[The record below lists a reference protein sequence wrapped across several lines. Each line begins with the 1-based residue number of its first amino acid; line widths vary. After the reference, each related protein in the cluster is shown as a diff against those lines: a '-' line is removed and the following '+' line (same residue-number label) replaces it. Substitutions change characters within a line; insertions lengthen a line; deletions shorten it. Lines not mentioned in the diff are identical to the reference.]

1 MSLQVFNLFGDEWDL
16 VGERE
21 GYRIRDAHVGLRLG
35 AELIGGSLY
44 EVDPGEKTWP
54 YHLHHA
60 NEEWLIVLRGRP
72 TLRSPDGEQE
82 LVEGDTVCFPRGPT
96 GAHQVINRS
105 DAPVRVLILS
115 TLIMPEVVEY
125 PDSGKV
131 GARDAKGER
140 LLMSR
145 PGPQV
150 DYWDG
155 EP

>member
-1 MSLQVFNLFGDEWDL
+1 MKVFNLFGDEWDL
-16 VGERE
+16 LGERE
-21 GYRIRDAHVGLRLG
+21 GYRIRDAHVGARLG

-82 LVEGDTVCFPRGPT
+82 LVEGDTVCFPRGPA

-105 DAPVRVLILS
+105 DAPVS
-115 TLIMPEVVEY
+115 A
-125 PDSGKV
+125 S
-131 GARDAKGER
+131 
-140 LLMSR
+140 
-145 PGPQV
+145 
-150 DYWDG
+150 
-155 EP
+155 

>member
-1 MSLQVFNLFGDEWDL
+1 MRVFNLFGDEWDL
-16 VGERE
+16 LGERE
-21 GYRIRDAHVGLRLG
+21 GYRIRDAHVGRRLG

-44 EVDPGEKTWP
+44 ELDPGEKTWP

-72 TLRSPDGEQE
+72 TLRSPDGAQE
-82 LVEGDTVCFPRGPT
+82 LAEGDTVCFPRGPA
-96 GAHQVINRS
+96 GAHQVINGS
-105 DAPVRVLILS
+105 EAPVRVLILS
-115 TLIMPEVVEY
+115 TLQMPEMVEY
-125 PDSGKV
+125 PDSGKI

-145 PGPQV
+145 PGPQL

>member
-1 MSLQVFNLFGDEWDL
+1 LNIFNLFGDEWDL
-16 VGERE
+16 LGERE
-21 GYRIRDAHVGLRLG
+21 GYRIRDAHVSARLG

-44 EVDPGEKTWP
+44 ELDPGEKTWP

-72 TLRSPDGEQE
+72 TLRSPDGEQG
-82 LVEGDTVCFPRGPT
+82 LAEGDTVCFPRGPA

-105 DAPVRVLILS
+105 DAPARLLILS
-115 TLIMPEVVEY
+115 TLNTPELVEY

-131 GARDAKGER
+131 GARDATGER
-140 LLMSR
+140 LFMSR
-145 PGPQV
+145 PGPQL

>member
-1 MSLQVFNLFGDEWDL
+1 LRVFNLFGDEWDL
-16 VGERE
+16 LGERE
-21 GYRIRDAHVGLRLG
+21 GFRIRDAHVGRRLG
-35 AELIGGSLY
+35 SELIGGSLY

-60 NEEWLIVLRGRP
+60 NEEWLVVLRGRP

-82 LVEGDTVCFPRGPT
+82 LAEGDTVCFPRGPA

-105 DAPVRVLILS
+105 DTPARVLILS
-115 TLIMPEVVEY
+115 TLLMPELVEY

-131 GARDAKGER
+131 GTRDAKGER
-140 LLMSR
+140 LFISR
-145 PGPQV
+145 PGPQL

>member
-1 MSLQVFNLFGDEWDL
+1 
-16 VGERE
+16 
-21 GYRIRDAHVGLRLG
+21 
-35 AELIGGSLY
+35 
-44 EVDPGEKTWP
+44 
-54 YHLHHA
+54 
-60 NEEWLIVLRGRP
+60 
-72 TLRSPDGEQE
+72 
-82 LVEGDTVCFPRGPT
+82 
-96 GAHQVINRS
+96 VINRS

-140 LLMSR
+140 LMMSR